1 MKQSFWN
8 DFLISATKGMEK
20 PPILYS
26 ILKQT
31 KPIKNKHGVTITCS
45 SHAIQSYL
53 EKRKDKIEEKL
64 TKYLN
69 KPTVIDFTIVERKRK
84 QAEKTPIFNY
94 EPSIEDVFSKC
105 GLSIKYNFD
114 NFAVSTTNQVAH
126 AAAKAVSNNLGTAY
140 NPLFL
145 YGNVGV
151 GKTHLAQSIAK
162 KILEINK
169 KKRVFFCP
177 GDLFI
182 NELIEAIRER
192 TTPKFRQK
200 YRKLSLLIVDDVQFI
215 ANKVTMQEEFFHTF
229 NSIISSGG
237 QIILTSDRPPHE
249 IKNLEDR
256 LRSRF
261 SGGLT
266 VDIQSPDFELR
277 TAILLIK
284 AKEKNIEID
293 ISAAKIIAEQISDT
307 REIEGVLL
315 SIYAKILGK
324 KEKIDLDSVEDFFI
338 NKNND
343 SAKKISYSD
352 VIRTV
357 CTYFNVKQ
365 SHIKGP
371 KRTSEL
377 VLPRQLIM
385 YILRNKLSLK
395 QTEIA
400 RLLKR
405 KDHTTVIYAVEKI
418 SRLLTK
424 DQYLKQD
431 TDKILQ
437 TLSLST

>member
-1 MKQSFWN
+1 MVQSSWN
-8 DFLISATKGMEK
+8 NFLVSITKEMER

-26 ILKQT
+26 VLKQA
-31 KPIKNKHGVTITCS
+31 KLIKNKRGTTITCS
-45 SHAIQSYL
+45 SHAIRSYL
-53 EKRKDKIEEKL
+53 EKRRDETEEIL
-64 TKYLN
+64 TKYLK
-69 KPTVIDFTIVERKRK
+69 KPTVVNFIIVEGKK
-84 QAEKTPIFNY
+84 KHTEKPPIFNY

-105 GLSIKYNFD
+105 GLSAKYKFD
-114 NFAVSTTNQVAH
+114 NFAVSSTNQVAH
-126 AAAKAVSNNLGTAY
+126 AAAKAVSDNLGTAY

-162 KILEINK
+162 KILETNRK
-169 KKRVFFCP
+169 KSVFFCP

-200 YRKLSLLIVDDVQFI
+200 YRKLNLLIVDDVQFI

-229 NSIISSGG
+229 NSIISYGG
-237 QIILTSDRPPHE
+237 QIILTSDRPPYE

-284 AKEKNIEID
+284 AHEKNIEID

-324 KEKIDLDSVEDFFI
+324 KEKIDLDSVEDFFV
-338 NKNND
+338 NKNSD
-343 SAKKISYSD
+343 SAKKISSSD
-352 VIRTV
+352 VIKAV

-385 YILRNKLSLK
+385 YILRNKLRLK

-400 RLLKR
+400 RLLRR
-405 KDHTTVIYAVEKI
+405 KDHTTVIHAVEKI
-418 SRLLTK
+418 SRLVTK

-431 TDKILQ
+431 ADKILQ